1 MSLKWKIQDTFISLK
16 HKDFRY
22 FLSGQLL
29 STMGTMVQNTALSWY
44 VYKITGSPFLL
55 GLIGVFQYA
64 PVLLITLISGVII
77 ERHCKKNILL
87 ITQSLYMIQAFTLSF
102 AVYIGD
108 NKYWIFAILAAASG
122 IITSFD
128 MPTRQSFFIELVG
141 KEDLPNA
148 ISLNSTVFNMS
159 RIVGPALA
167 GIIMN
172 RLGVFEC
179 FFINAVSFIPIIYGA
194 FKISVIGSPKLTAR
208 NSGIFND
215 LKDGIIYT
223 FNKRILISTM
233 FMMSIVCTFAF
244 NSNIIIPVFAKEV
257 MNGGAS
263 EYSIFL
269 SLIGLGSLLGAMFM
283 ASRGRKLNISHYLVI
298 NSFILAILQI
308 LTVFSHNYL
317 VIAALFISIGFFNL
331 TFLNRS
337 NSTLQFN
344 TADEFRGRVMSI
356 YALLNTGS
364 TPVGN
369 AFVGSIMEKFGG
381 KFGFFS
387 CGIMIF
393 LLTIIGISI
402 IKIKRVANA

>member
-1 MSLKWKIQDTFISLK
+1 
-16 HKDFRY
+16 
-22 FLSGQLL
+22 
-29 STMGTMVQNTALSWY
+29 
-44 VYKITGSPFLL
+44 
-55 GLIGVFQYA
+55 
-64 PVLLITLISGVII
+64 
-77 ERHCKKNILL
+77 
-87 ITQSLYMIQAFTLSF
+87 
-102 AVYIGD
+102 
-108 NKYWIFAILAAASG
+108 
-122 IITSFD
+122 
-128 MPTRQSFFIELVG
+128 
-141 KEDLPNA
+141 
-148 ISLNSTVFNMS
+148 
-159 RIVGPALA
+159 
-167 GIIMN
+167 
-172 RLGVFEC
+172 
-179 FFINAVSFIPIIYGA
+179 
-194 FKISVIGSPKLTAR
+194 
-208 NSGIFND
+208 
-215 LKDGIIYT
+215 
-223 FNKRILISTM
+223 M
-233 FMMSIVCTFAF
+233 FMMAIVCTFAF

-369 AFVGSIMEKFGG
+369 AFVGSIMERFGG

-387 CGIMIF
+387 CGIMIVF
-393 LLTIIGISI
+393 TYHYRNFNY
-402 IKIKRVANA
+402 KN